1 MPDPPEAE
9 RLTDVE
15 TLAVTLYGESRGE
28 SLSGRAA
35 VGCVIRNRA
44 QDGRWPVTIKA
55 VCLQPKQFSCWNNS
69 RDPNAQAT
77 RLMASCVANGTARD
91 PVFRECLWLAQGI
104 CDGYVQDHS
113 RQGNHYLTEALYRL
127 APPKWARGMRET
139 ALIGNH
145 IFLKG

>member
-1 MPDPPEAE
+1 MPDPIEAA
-9 RLTDVE
+9 RLTDAE
-15 TLAVTLYGESRGE
+15 TLAVTLYGEARGE

-44 QDGRWPVTIKA
+44 HDGRWPTTIKA
-55 VCLQPKQFSCWNNS
+55 VCLQPRQFSCWDGGK
-69 RDPNAQAT
+69 DPNAQVTRIIAT
-77 RLMASCVANGTARD
+77 AVADGKATD
-91 PVFRECLWLAQGI
+91 PVLRECLWLAKGI
-104 CDGYVQDHS
+104 CDGYVQDPSHG
-113 RQGNHYLTEALYRL
+113 GNHYLAEALYRL